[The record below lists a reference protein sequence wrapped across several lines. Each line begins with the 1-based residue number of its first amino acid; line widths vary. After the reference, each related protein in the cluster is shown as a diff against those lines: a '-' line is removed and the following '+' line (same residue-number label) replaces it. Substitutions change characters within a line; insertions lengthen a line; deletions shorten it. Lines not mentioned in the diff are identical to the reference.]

1 MPQPKKLPD
10 YLEQLP
16 DGTYKVDLTR
26 KWTPT
31 DKQRELET
39 LTATQRLLRGGIRS
53 GKTAGAIMLD
63 VQYGLLRY
71 PKSNM
76 LCIRKTFSELKSGP
90 IEDFREH
97 CPQELYTYHQTDHV
111 ATFVNG
117 SRLQFGHCKHG
128 KEEDVQQYL
137 GTAYPWIIL
146 DECAQLSPE
155 AWNLLMS
162 RNTVN
167 PECQPDATQPCGGCG
182 DPMACG
188 YPCLPVPHITGCTN
202 PFGDY
207 WLWYKAMFVSHEPF
221 EVPQGARKDR
231 NGRYWITSEWTEP
244 QLVYN
249 PDDYQSIKSTVLD
262 NPHALRK
269 DPGIIDRLNKLP
281 PHMRDLMLL
290 GYDEGGTGQ
299 YFQGAFTDEGNVIDL
314 KADPEAVVWEKWQPV
329 FGGWDW
335 GLSSSW
341 NALYFFTQAQVK
353 TKFADRKTG
362 TFGWEYRRKVVC
374 FKEYVVKDKLAREV
388 ANLVASTLKYPDG
401 TPVGQVAWIA
411 FSHEKF
417 ARSVEEHSPADI
429 VSQELISVGLCPVTR
444 GTQNRIGRASLMFQK
459 LAHKELVVLRD
470 QCPEIIKAIPN
481 LMSDPD
487 TPLDVKKPKSASKID
502 DCYDGFSLGLYAFVN
517 PASMPGEMREQ
528 ERLDELDPLARHFA
542 KWGNTIRMQ
551 RQAEAPAHRPMW
563 TDRLKEK

>member
-1 MPQPKKLPD
+1 MAKTPD
-10 YLEQLP
+10 YLERLP
-16 DGTYKVDLTR
+16 DGRFKVDLTK
-26 KWTPT
+26 KWQPT
-31 DKQRELET
+31 DKQREIET
-39 LTATQRLLRGGIRS
+39 LIASQRVLRGGIRS
-53 GKTAGAIMLD
+53 GKTAGAIMHD

-71 PKSNM
+71 PKCNM
-76 LCIRKTFSELKSGP
+76 LVVRKTFAELKAGP

-97 CPQELYTYHQTDHV
+97 CPPELYSYHQTDHV
-111 ATFVNG
+111 ATFFNG
-117 SRLQFGHCKHG
+117 SRLVFGHCKHG
-128 KEEDVQQYL
+128 KEEDVQIYL
-137 GTAYPWIIL
+137 GTAYPYIIL

-167 PECQPDATQPCGGCG
+167 PECMPDTTQPCGGCG
-182 DPMACG
+182 DPQTCG

-207 WLWYKAMFVSHEPF
+207 WLWYKSMFVDHEPY
-221 EVPQGARKDR
+221 EVPEGARKDR
-231 NGRYWITSEWTEP
+231 NGRYWILTEYAEP

-249 PDDYQSIKSTVLD
+249 PDDYATIKSTVLD

-299 YFQGAFTDEGNVIDL
+299 YFQGSFTEESNVIDL
-314 KADPEAVVWEKWQPV
+314 KADPEAVIWEPWQPV

-353 TKFADRKTG
+353 TKVVDKKTG
-362 TFGWEYRRKVVC
+362 TFSYEYRRKIVC

-388 ANLVASTLKYPDG
+388 ANIVASTLKYPDG
-401 TPVGQVAWIA
+401 TPVEKVAWIA

-429 VSQELISVGLCPVTR
+429 VSQELTNVGLCPVTR
-444 GTQNRIGRASLMFQK
+444 GTTNRIGRATLMFQK
-459 LAHKELVVLRD
+459 LAHRELVILRH

-487 TPLDVKKPKSASKID
+487 LPLDVKKPKSASKID

-517 PASMPGEMREQ
+517 PTGKPGDMREQ
-528 ERLDELDPLARHFA
+528 EYLDDLDPVARHFR
-542 KWGNTIRMQ
+542 KWGNTIK
-551 RQAEAPAHRPMW
+551 RQKVGTAPKHRPLW
-563 TDRLKEK
+563 QDRLKGE